1 MWKPLLNSSVIAN
14 ACSFTPNT
22 LSVKEDWPPELNS
35 IIFCDSLCVHSG
47 PPQLF
52 IFHWIGLK
60 CVLSIQETLANYP
73 QGFLEARY
81 KFQPYR
87 GKSKR
92 CGGLEDTWR
101 RKKMMKLSCKGQTF
115 LKNHNFWEELRDFT
129 RWREFKKTFWVILF
143 SKENPW
149 HELDLGGLE
158 WNDLSLSRMLKR
170 CLSPSNSVQVILL
183 LEFLA
188 VSKRLQM
195 HYHYPLSFTCINLN
209 NFNCKVTEN

>member
-22 LSVKEDWPPELNS
+22 LSVKEDWPPELYS

-47 PPQLF
+47 PTQLF
-52 IFHWIGLK
+52 VFHWIGLK

-129 RWREFKKTFWVILF
+129 RWREFKKHF
-143 SKENPW
+143 
-149 HELDLGGLE
+149 E
-158 WNDLSLSRMLKR
+158 WSFF
-170 CLSPSNSVQVILL
+170 L

>member
-1 MWKPLLNSSVIAN
+1 MDFLEKMMWKPLLNSSIIAN

-73 QGFLEARY
+73 RGFLEARY

-92 CGGLEDTWR
+92 CGGLEDT
-101 RKKMMKLSCKGQTF
+101 
-115 LKNHNFWEELRDFT
+115 
-129 RWREFKKTFWVILF
+129 
-143 SKENPW
+143 
-149 HELDLGGLE
+149 
-158 WNDLSLSRMLKR
+158 
-170 CLSPSNSVQVILL
+170 
-183 LEFLA
+183 
-188 VSKRLQM
+188 
-195 HYHYPLSFTCINLN
+195 
-209 NFNCKVTEN
+209 